1 MGGHHNSNFIFGCFH
16 FLPFLAIFGHF
27 WAIFAFLGIFAFLSG
42 FKRTSELYNNQ
53 WDKGGSLRGSGGV
66 LGRFGPVWGSQGVL
80 GGVKRGLLDPY
91 TAIFASL
98 EVLYRTKFGSKH
110 NIMVQLP
117 NVDKVGIT
125 DLFLELSGHLQGPP
139 KDDFMAKQ
147 AILRPQIVPKLP
159 FWTLKQL
166 SDGPY

>member
-1 MGGHHNSNFIFGCFH
+1 MGKV
-16 FLPFLAIFGHF
+16 
-27 WAIFAFLGIFAFLSG
+27 W
-42 FKRTSELYNNQ
+42 E
-53 WDKGGSLRGSGGV
+53 GGV
-66 LGRFGPVWGSQGVL
+66 RRAL
-80 GGVKRGLLDPY
+80 GGFREVKRGLLDPY

-147 AILRPQIVPKLP
+147 AILRPQIVPNLP
-159 FWTLKQL
+159 FWTLK
-166 SDGPY
+166 